1 VAANKFFRA
10 AFLGFHLQNFARLH
24 QLFTLNQQLWFSDGA
39 SAQLQTFLFHEE
51 PPLRLKSAGICVSVL
66 LLSLAVLLSSS
77 CGGSS
82 NTRLRFANMTP
93 DEPSLDL
100 LVDSSKVNSANF
112 GTASGYL
119 SVTSGSRN
127 LQIEPSGTTT
137 VLINQTSSFTSGTDS
152 TIFTLNFASSISP
165 IILAD
170 DNSAP
175 SSGNVKIRIV
185 NGSPVLGTGDVYVV
199 PSGTDINTVSPTV
212 TNLAFGAASTYLS
225 ITAGAYEIL
234 FTYPGQKNAYIDTG
248 VLSLSAG
255 QIRTVVGL
263 NTSTSSTAAVL
274 SDLN

>member
-1 VAANKFFRA
+1 
-10 AFLGFHLQNFARLH
+10 
-24 QLFTLNQQLWFSDGA
+24 
-39 SAQLQTFLFHEE
+39 
-51 PPLRLKSAGICVSVL
+51 
-66 LLSLAVLLSSS
+66 
-77 CGGSS
+77 
-82 NTRLRFANMTP
+82 MTP

-100 LVDSSKVNSANF
+100 LVDSTKVSSVNF

-119 SVTSGSRN
+119 TITSGSRN

-152 TIFTLNFASSISP
+152 TILSLNFSSSISP
-165 IILAD
+165 ITLTD
-170 DNSAP
+170 DNSSP
-175 SSGNVKIRIV
+175 GSGNVKIRIV
-185 NGSPVLGTGDVYVV
+185 NGSPGLGTGDVYVV

-225 ITAGAYEIL
+225 MTAGAYEIL
-234 FTYPGQKNAYIDTG
+234 FTYPGQKYAYIDTG

-263 NTSTSSTAAVL
+263 NTASGSTAAVL

>member
-1 VAANKFFRA
+1 VSIL
-10 AFLGFHLQNFARLH
+10 FL
-24 QLFTLNQQLWFSDGA
+24 S
-39 SAQLQTFLFHEE
+39 
-51 PPLRLKSAGICVSVL
+51 I
-66 LLSLAVLLSSS
+66 AVFLLSS
-77 CGGSS
+77 CGSS
-82 NTRLRFANMTP
+82 HTRLRFANMTP

-100 LVDSSKVNSANF
+100 LVDSSKVSSVNF

-119 SVTSGSRN
+119 SITSGSRN

-137 VLINQTSSFTSGTDS
+137 VLVNQTSSFTSGTDS
-152 TIFTLNFASSISP
+152 TMLSLNFASSISP
-165 IILAD
+165 IILTD
-170 DNSAP
+170 DNSSP
-175 SSGNVKIRIV
+175 GSGNVNIRIV

-225 ITAGAYEIL
+225 IAAGAYEIL
-234 FTYPGQKNAYIDTG
+234 FTYPGQKNTYIDTG
-248 VLSLSAG
+248 VLSLTAG

>member
-1 VAANKFFRA
+1 
-10 AFLGFHLQNFARLH
+10 
-24 QLFTLNQQLWFSDGA
+24 
-39 SAQLQTFLFHEE
+39 
-51 PPLRLKSAGICVSVL
+51 LRLKSVSICVSVL
-66 LLSLAVLLSSS
+66 FLSLAVLLSSS
-77 CGGSS
+77 CGSSS

-100 LVDSSKVNSANF
+100 LVDSSKVSSVNF

-152 TIFTLNFASSISP
+152 TMLSLNFASSISP

-170 DNSAP
+170 DNSSP
-175 SSGNVKIRIV
+175 GSGNVKIRIV
-185 NGSPVLGTGDVYVV
+185 NGSPLLGVCDVYLL
-199 PSGTDINTVSPTV
+199 PSGTDINSVSPTV
-212 TNLAFGAASTYLS
+212 TNLAFGSASTYLS
-225 ITAGAYEIL
+225 MTAGAYEIV
-234 FTYPGQKNAYIDTG
+234 FTYPGQKNAYIDT

-263 NTSTSSTAAVL
+263 NTTTSYTAAVL

>member
-1 VAANKFFRA
+1 
-10 AFLGFHLQNFARLH
+10 
-24 QLFTLNQQLWFSDGA
+24 
-39 SAQLQTFLFHEE
+39 
-51 PPLRLKSAGICVSVL
+51 LRLKSAGISVSIL
-66 LLSLAVLLSSS
+66 LLSISVFLLSS
-77 CGGSS
+77 CGSS
-82 NTRLRFANMTP
+82 SHTRLRFANMTP

-100 LVDSSKVNSANF
+100 LVDSSKVSSANF

-119 SVTSGSRN
+119 TITSGSRN

-152 TIFTLNFASSISP
+152 TILSLNFSSSISP
-165 IILAD
+165 ITLTD
-170 DNSAP
+170 DNSSP
-175 SSGNVKIRIV
+175 GSGNVKIRIV
-185 NGSPVLGTGDVYVV
+185 NGSPGLGTGDVYVV

-225 ITAGAYEIL
+225 MTVGAYEIL
-234 FTYPGQKNAYIDTG
+234 FTYPGQKYAYIDTG

-263 NTSTSSTAAVL
+263 NTASGSTAAVL